1 MSCISLIGMPAAG
14 KSTIGVL
21 LAKALGYDFLDTDL
35 LIQVTTQRT
44 LPQII
49 AEDGFLGLR
58 KIEAD
63 VIGSVDCDRTV
74 IATGGSA
81 VYAPESMAH
90 LSSLG
95 QIVYLRADAD
105 VLQERIG
112 NLESRGVSAAADAT
126 LESIIAE
133 RLPMYERFSDLT
145 INAGQHA
152 ELVLANLVQALT
164 DNKDLK

>member
-1 MSCISLIGMPAAG
+1 MACISLIGMPAAG

-49 AEDGFLGLR
+49 AEDGFLELR

-63 VIGSVDCDRTV
+63 IIGSVHCDRTV

-81 VYAPESMAH
+81 VYALESMAH
-90 LSSLG
+90 LRSLG

-105 VLQERIG
+105 ILQARIG
-112 NLESRGVSAAADAT
+112 DLESRGVAAAADAT

-133 RLPMYERFSDLT
+133 RLPLYQRLGDLT
-145 INAGQHA
+145 IDAGQNP
-152 ELVLANLVQALT
+152 EIVLANLLQALGVNT
-164 DNKDLK
+164 DPN

>member
-1 MSCISLIGMPAAG
+1 MTCISLIGMPAAG

-49 AEDGFLGLR
+49 AEDGFLELR

-63 VIGSVDCDRTV
+63 VIGSVNCDRTV

-81 VYAPESMAH
+81 VYALESMAH
-90 LSSLG
+90 LRSLG

-105 VLQERIG
+105 ILQERIG
-112 NLESRGVSAAADAT
+112 NLESRGVAAAANAT

-133 RLPMYERFSDLT
+133 RLPMYERLGDLT
-145 INAGQHA
+145 VDAGQNP
-152 ELVLANLVQALT
+152 EIVLANLLQALSVNT
-164 DNKDLK
+164 DPN

>member
-1 MSCISLIGMPAAG
+1 MTCISLIGMPAAG

-49 AEDGFLGLR
+49 AEDGFLELR

-63 VIGSVDCDRTV
+63 VIGSVNCDRTV

-81 VYAPESMAH
+81 VYALASMAH
-90 LSSLG
+90 LRSLG

-105 VLQERIG
+105 ILQERIG
-112 NLESRGVSAAADAT
+112 NLESRGVAAAANAT

-133 RLPMYERFSDLT
+133 RLPMYERLGDLT
-145 INAGQHA
+145 VDAGQNP
-152 ELVLANLVQALT
+152 EIVLANLLQALSVNT
-164 DNKDLK
+164 DPN

>member
-1 MSCISLIGMPAAG
+1 MPAAG

-63 VIGSVDCDRTV
+63 VIGSVDCDRTI

-95 QIVYLRADAD
+95 RMSTCGQTQIFCKNVSVIWYL
-105 VLQERIG
+105 
-112 NLESRGVSAAADAT
+112 
-126 LESIIAE
+126 AE
-133 RLPMYERFSDLT
+133 FRPPPMRLLSP
-145 INAGQHA
+145 
-152 ELVLANLVQALT
+152 
-164 DNKDLK
+164 

>member
-63 VIGSVDCDRTV
+63 VIGVCWT
-74 IATGGSA
+74 A
-81 VYAPESMAH
+81 
-90 LSSLG
+90 
-95 QIVYLRADAD
+95 
-105 VLQERIG
+105 IG
-112 NLESRGVSAAADAT
+112 
-126 LESIIAE
+126 
-133 RLPMYERFSDLT
+133 P
-145 INAGQHA
+145 
-152 ELVLANLVQALT
+152 
-164 DNKDLK
+164 